1 MIDYIQILSAVLG
14 SFGFGIV
21 FKMKRRRLIFA
32 CIGGGIT
39 WSIYLVC
46 TAHGMSLFI
55 SNFIATFFA
64 SAFAKVVAECLKTPE
79 IIYIITS
86 AVPLI
91 PGSSLYYSMSSLIQH
106 NIESMQLFATTTGI
120 VSAAIAFGILLFTIL
135 YNVIAKTIAHLKKA
149 REKK

>member
-1 MIDYIQILSAVLG
+1 MMDYIQILSAILG

-39 WSIYLVC
+39 WTIYLVC
-46 TAHGMSLFI
+46 QNYGMSSFI

-64 SAFAKVVAECLKTPE
+64 SAFAKAIASRIKTPE

-91 PGSSLYYSMSSLIQH
+91 PGSSLYYTLNAFLNRNIDLAQH
-106 NIESMQLFATTTGI
+106 HATTTGI

-135 YNVIAKTIAHLKKA
+135 YNVTARTILHLKNQQ
-149 REKK
+149 KK